1 MIHLFAAL
9 PASGRITAEHTHNC
23 AKLSREWQYYVSKS
37 KSLRK
42 VFVSVKGVYFQAEIL
57 GETVTWLV
65 PHSFT
70 QSLPK
75 EVDFRV
81 MMTFLEFYEVY
92 MKFVLFKLYHL
103 KGWQYPPKVDP
114 KLEAEG
120 CCLLSMKAE
129 EQQQSQETQKDKNN
143 ALTTANNN
151 KRASVD
157 PKTVTKLDLS
167 TILSEG
173 KNKNNKKEEPEQED
187 EDDDE
192 EEEDEQD
199 ISVPLQSAFS
209 DLQSFTAGKGDHT
222 DFSEENKV
230 FSSNKE
236 EDHHNNNNKNNNN
249 SSLLFS
255 HLVFFVNREVPLDWL
270 QLCITGFGGKIGWDG
285 PLSPIQANDSRVT
298 HQIIDRPLQ
307 SNSTL
312 SREYIQPQ
320 WVFDSINAKL
330 LLPARLYGPGV
341 KLPPHLSPFVDDE
354 KEGYL
359 PKFRE
364 EIKKL
369 QGGKGGDDDQK
380 NKEEEGEE
388 SEEEQEQEEDFQA
401 TLRKEKEQRNKNSKN
416 NNKKNDSEDEEENE
430 EDESEV
436 ESAEELEELPPAR
449 LSSGKKGPKA
459 IVYQKEEK
467 ELDKVKKNA
476 FFNKTM
482 NSEMGSCCYFYFVFV
497 LLVFSIS
504 STSFS
509 KGITDIRSNTSHSQ
523 KMRREEENQL
533 FSLERESRR
542 RKWRMRAENSSFR

>member
-9 PASGRITAEHTHNC
+9 PSSGRITAEHTHNC
-23 AKLSREWQYYVSKS
+23 AKLSREWQYYISKS

-42 VFVSVKGVYFQAEIL
+42 VFVSVKGVYFQAEVL

-114 KLEAEG
+114 RLEAEG

-129 EQQQSQETQKDKNN
+129 EQQANETQKDKNN

-173 KNKNNKKEEPEQED
+173 KNKSNKKEEPEQEKED
-187 EDDDE
+187 EEDEE

-236 EDHHNNNNKNNNN
+236 EDHHNNNNKNNN
-249 SSLLFS
+249 SALLFS

-307 SNSTL
+307 SNATL
-312 SREYIQPQ
+312 NREYIQPQ

-369 QGGKGGDDDQK
+369 QGGKDDQK
-380 NKEEEGEE
+380 NREEEGEE
-388 SEEEQEQEEDFQA
+388 SEEEKEQEEDFQA
-401 TLRKEKEQRNKNSKN
+401 TLRKEKEQRNTNSKKNS
-416 NNKKNDSEDEEENE
+416 KKNDSEDEEEE
-430 EDESEV
+430 ESEDHESEE

-467 ELDKVKKNA
+467 ELDKVK
-476 FFNKTM
+476 
-482 NSEMGSCCYFYFVFV
+482 
-497 LLVFSIS
+497 
-504 STSFS
+504 
-509 KGITDIRSNTSHSQ
+509 
-523 KMRREEENQL
+523 
-533 FSLERESRR
+533 ESP
-542 RKWRMRAENSSFR
+542 F